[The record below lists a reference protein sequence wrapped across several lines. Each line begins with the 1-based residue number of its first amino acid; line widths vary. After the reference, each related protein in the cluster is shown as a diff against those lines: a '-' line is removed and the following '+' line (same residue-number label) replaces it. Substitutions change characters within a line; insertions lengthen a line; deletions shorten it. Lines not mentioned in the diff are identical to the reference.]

1 MLKTS
6 EDFEIELSKQKLFLL
21 LLGCI
26 GFVALGISFIIN
38 PTINNHSIYSNSPI
52 LFGVGTASVLF
63 FGFIAIFN
71 IRKIF
76 DNKPGIV
83 ISKTGLTDNSSA
95 AAAGEI
101 LWNDIED
108 ISVIEIKRQK
118 IIMIYV
124 KNPTEYINKQPNSF
138 KRGIMQLNFKMYG
151 TPISIS
157 SNALKTNHKDLLTIL
172 KERLTISRI

>member
-6 EDFEIELSKQKLFLL
+6 EDFEIQLSKQKLFLL

-26 GFVALGISFIIN
+26 AFVGLGFWFIIN
-38 PTINNHSIYSNSPI
+38 PPISNHYRHVNPTIT
-52 LFGVGTASVLF
+52 LGVGAASILF

-95 AAAGEI
+95 TAAGQI

-124 KNPTEYINKQPNSF
+124 KNPTEYINKQSNHF
-138 KRGIMQLNFKMYG
+138 KRGMMQLNFKMYG